1 MGALSQAMITAA
13 ALVAVLL
20 MGAAP
25 VLAQADLS
33 GEWDARV
40 HEDQPERGPGPEL
53 GDYLGIPISD
63 GARLRGH
70 SHDAALLTVPEYQC
84 RPHPADYAS
93 RHSEFRIWRTIDP
106 DTQQVVA
113 YHTYKRWQAQQRT
126 IWMDGRP
133 HPAEHAPH
141 TWQGFSTGEWVGN
154 SLKVTTTHLKTAY
167 LRRNGLPRSDRA
179 TLTEYFT
186 RHGNYLSWVSIVSDP
201 VYLTEPFVRTSDYE
215 LDLEQV
221 IVAYPCAYVVE
232 VDRPRGAVPHHLLG
246 ANPYETEFADRHGI
260 PVEAAE
266 GGAVTMYP
274 EYMKRLRV
282 LDAAVSAN

>member
-179 TLTEYFT
+179 TLTEYLHPA
-186 RHGNYLSWVSIVSDP
+186 RQLP
-201 VYLTEPFVRTSDYE
+201 VVGQYRQRSGLPD
-215 LDLEQV
+215 
-221 IVAYPCAYVVE
+221 
-232 VDRPRGAVPHHLLG
+232 
-246 ANPYETEFADRHGI
+246 
-260 PVEAAE
+260 
-266 GGAVTMYP
+266 
-274 EYMKRLRV
+274 
-282 LDAAVSAN
+282 